1 MTSEKLPSRYN
12 PDAGWA
18 QGMHIAISGLIGAGK
33 TTLCKALSEALGLPA
48 HYEAVI
54 DNEYLDDFYKD
65 QEKFSFPLQV
75 YLLNQRF
82 RQQQQ
87 IIWAAVG
94 GIQDRSI
101 YEDSIFAKM
110 LWKSGK
116 MSERDYRTYVSLFQ
130 NMSNFMR
137 KPSVIVHLDV
147 SPVESLRRIRE
158 RSRGMELNIP
168 LQYLQDLRAGYE
180 EFLQDISRTIPVIRV
195 NWESFKSTDEMIAML
210 RREFASLHT
219 IHSIDWKDHL
229 PADEQ
234 SSELESLSDSEEKK
248 WL

>member
-1 MTSEKLPSRYN
+1 MSLNASDSALPARYN
-12 PDAGWA
+12 PEAGWA
-18 QGMHIAISGLIGAGK
+18 QGLHIAISGLIGAGK
-33 TTLCKALSEALGLPA
+33 STLCEALSAALHLPA
-48 HYEAVI
+48 YYEPVI
-54 DNEYLDDFYKD
+54 DNEYLNDFYQD
-65 QEKFSFPLQV
+65 QERYGFPLQV

-87 IIWAAVG
+87 IIWGARG

-147 SPVESLRRIRE
+147 SPKESLRRIRE
-158 RSRGMELNIP
+158 RNRGMETGIP
-168 LQYLQDLRAGYE
+168 LAYLEQLRSGYE
-180 EFLQDISRTIPVIRV
+180 EFLADISKTIPVIKV
-195 NWESFKSTDEMIAML
+195 NWESFKSTEEMVQMI
-210 RREFASLHT
+210 RREFSKLST
-219 IHSIDWKDHL
+219 IHTVDWHDHTDE
-229 PADEQ
+229 DEQ
-234 SSELESLSDSEEKK
+234 ALSKQE
-248 WL
+248 